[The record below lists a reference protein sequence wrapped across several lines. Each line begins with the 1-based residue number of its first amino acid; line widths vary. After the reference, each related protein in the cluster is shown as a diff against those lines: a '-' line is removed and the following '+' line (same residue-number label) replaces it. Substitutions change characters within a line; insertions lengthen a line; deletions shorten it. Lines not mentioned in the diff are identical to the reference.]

1 MQRDNLE
8 RFIMANRED
17 FDQAVPS
24 LKVWAEIDKELEHK
38 GRAPRSI
45 KRILRVAAA
54 VAVLLITGALGGNF
68 LNQQQK
74 QNVASVLNDI
84 SPQIN
89 ELEQYYNS
97 QFEEKY
103 QQLVR
108 YQHHQ
113 AIQPDLEQLDQV
125 LEELKKELVEAPEG
139 SEEQI
144 VNNLIRTYQIKIQ
157 ILERVL
163 EKIQS
168 TNRKSI
174 IPRDDEISI

>member
-8 RFIMANRED
+8 RFITANREE
-17 FDQAVPS
+17 FDRAVPS

-38 GRAPRSI
+38 GRAPRTLG
-45 KRILRVAAA
+45 RILRVAAA
-54 VAVLLITGALGGNF
+54 VAVLLVTGAVAGNF
-68 LNQQQK
+68 LNQTQQ
-74 QNVASVLNDI
+74 QDVASVLDEI

-89 ELEQYYNS
+89 ELEQYYNN
-97 QFEEKY
+97 QFQEKY

-108 YQHHQ
+108 YQHHH
-113 AIQPDLEQLDQV
+113 AVQPDLEQLDQV
-125 LEELKKELVEAPEG
+125 LIELKKELVEAPEG

-174 IPRDDEISI
+174 IPEDDEISI